1 MEMSFLT
8 LAVLRLATNTKLK
21 YLELNGN
28 SLGVA
33 AAEEL
38 VKGLAANKTLQK
50 FFGDKNFKL
59 PQSDIL

>member
-1 MEMSFLT
+1 
-8 LAVLRLATNTKLK
+8 VICWLRLATNTKLK

-38 VKGLAANKTLQK
+38 VKGLQSNKTLEK
-50 FFGDKNFKL
+50 FLDGHYM
-59 PQSDIL
+59 P

>member
-1 MEMSFLT
+1 MPTASGDL
-8 LAVLRLATNTKLK
+8 LRLATNTKLK

-38 VKGLAANKTLQK
+38 VKGLQSNKTLEK
-50 FFGDKNFKL
+50 FLDGHG
-59 PQSDIL
+59 